1 MKHKCFPRSHD
12 SGTGVLRCPNPQP
25 LQLYRDWALREWS
38 TELPVGQVSSLSQMP
53 LPYILYSCSLF
64 KEEKWVNSF
73 HLISFLPS
81 FLSQGLTHKDTAQ
94 ESDQQ
99 AADTFKNSFTSVKL
113 QDAPLTPK
121 RSWRSNVFKFPS
133 VQMVIYSCDANRSW
147 AWGLLKE
154 RS

>member
-1 MKHKCFPRSHD
+1 MCFPRSHD
-12 SGTGVLRCPNPQP
+12 SGTGVLSCPNPHP
-25 LQLYRDWALREWS
+25 LQLYRGWALREWS
-38 TELPVGQVSSLSQMP
+38 TELLVGQVSSLSQMP
-53 LPYILYSCSLF
+53 LPYILYSCRVCLRKKSEWTHFILF
-64 KEEKWVNSF
+64 PF
-73 HLISFLPS
+73 FLPS

-121 RSWRSNVFKFPS
+121 RSWRSNFLKFPS
-133 VQMVIYSCDANRSW
+133 VQMVIYSCDENRSW

>member
-1 MKHKCFPRSHD
+1 M
-12 SGTGVLRCPNPQP
+12 
-25 LQLYRDWALREWS
+25 
-38 TELPVGQVSSLSQMP
+38 
-53 LPYILYSCSLF
+53 
-64 KEEKWVNSF
+64 NSF

-121 RSWRSNVFKFPS
+121 RS
-133 VQMVIYSCDANRSW
+133 
-147 AWGLLKE
+147 
-154 RS
+154 